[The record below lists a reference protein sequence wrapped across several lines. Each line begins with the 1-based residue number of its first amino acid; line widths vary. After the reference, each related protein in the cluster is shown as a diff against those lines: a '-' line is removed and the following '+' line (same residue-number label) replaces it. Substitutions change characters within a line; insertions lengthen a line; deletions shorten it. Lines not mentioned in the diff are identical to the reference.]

1 MLEVYTYNAGKGD
14 CVRLRFDDTHNII
27 IDTGVIRFAP
37 AFKRICDEIT
47 SAGETLDLLILTHV
61 DDDHIGG
68 ILANLRF
75 GPS

>member
-37 AFKRICDEIT
+37 AFKRICDEIRKKGDFT
-47 SAGETLDLLILTHV
+47 
-61 DDDHIGG
+61 
-68 ILANLRF
+68 
-75 GPS
+75 